1 METPRIAFFGLGA
14 MGSGMVRRLLK
25 AGFPVTIYNRTAD
38 KAEPFRGEGAL
49 LAGSP
54 REAAANADVV
64 ISMVADD
71 TASGRVWLGEGGAME
86 GVRAGAIL
94 IESSTLSVEWVRR
107 LAAEAS
113 SRGCELLDAPVTGSK
128 PQAAAGEL
136 CFIVGGDAGALA
148 KARPALE
155 AMSRSIIH
163 LGPTGSGALLKLINN
178 FVCGVQIA
186 SLAEAIA
193 MIERA
198 GLEPEAAL
206 GVLTGGA
213 PGSPLVKTISGRMTA
228 RQYTPPNF
236 LLRLMAKD
244 LAYAGA
250 EARNLGLDPVTA
262 AAALKVFQQAIAHG
276 DEERDLSSVVEQF
289 RST

>member
-136 CFIVGGDAGALA
+136 CFIVGGDA
-148 KARPALE
+148 ARPRE
-155 AMSRSIIH
+155 
-163 LGPTGSGALLKLINN
+163 GAAGARGDEP
-178 FVCGVQIA
+178 FDHPHRTDRERGA
-186 SLAEAIA
+186 AEADQQFSC
-193 MIERA
+193 
-198 GLEPEAAL
+198 AA
-206 GVLTGGA
+206 
-213 PGSPLVKTISGRMTA
+213 
-228 RQYTPPNF
+228 
-236 LLRLMAKD
+236 
-244 LAYAGA
+244 
-250 EARNLGLDPVTA
+250 
-262 AAALKVFQQAIAHG
+262 
-276 DEERDLSSVVEQF
+276 F
-289 RST
+289 RSPRWRRQSR